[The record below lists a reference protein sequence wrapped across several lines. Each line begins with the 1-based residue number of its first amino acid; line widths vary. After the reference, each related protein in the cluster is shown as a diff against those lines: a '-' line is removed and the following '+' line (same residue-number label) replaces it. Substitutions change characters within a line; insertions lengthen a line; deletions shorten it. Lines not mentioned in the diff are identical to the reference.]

1 MIQLLGLLKNPFVKI
16 IADKTI
22 GAITHKLEKDKIIK
36 AKEIEAATK
45 LDVAKVGVQL
55 EQVKQQEHS
64 WKDEWLV
71 VFFYNFDGITFLATS
86 SGCDGKRLGYT
97 SKSRSYVL
105 VHNSYNCWCVFWCNY
120 NEKIKEKVN
129 G

>member
-1 MIQLLGLLKNPFVKI
+1 MIQFLGLLKNPFVKI

-55 EQVKQQEHS
+55 EQVRQQENS
-64 WKDEWLV
+64 LKDEWLCL
-71 VFFYNFDGITFLATS
+71 FFTILMGLHFYPPAQDAMDRGWSILQKA
-86 SGCDGKRLGYT
+86 DPM
-97 SKSRSYVL
+97 
-105 VHNSYNCWCVFWCNY
+105 FWYIILTIVGASFGVTTMN
-120 NEKIKEKVN
+120 KLKKKK
-129 G
+129 

>member
-1 MIQLLGLLKNPFVKI
+1 MIQFLGLLKNPFVKI
-16 IADKTI
+16 IANKTI

-55 EQVKQQEHS
+55 EQVRQQQNS

-71 VFFYNFDGITFLATS
+71 VFFTVLMACHFIP
-86 SGCDGKRLGYT
+86 YT
-97 SKSRSYVL
+97 QDAMERGWQILEYADPM
-105 VHNSYNCWCVFWCNY
+105 FWYIILTIVGASFGVTTMN
-120 NEKIKEKVN
+120 KLKKK
-129 G
+129 

>member
-22 GAITHKLEKDKIIK
+22 GAISHKLEKDKIIK
-36 AKEIEAATK
+36 AKEIEAASK

-55 EQVKQQEHS
+55 EQVRQQQNS

-71 VFFYNFDGITFLATS
+71 VFFTVLMACHFIPATQDAMER
-86 SGCDGKRLGYT
+86 GWQILEYADPM
-97 SKSRSYVL
+97 
-105 VHNSYNCWCVFWCNY
+105 FWYIILTIVGASFGVTTMN
-120 NEKIKEKVN
+120 KLKKK
-129 G
+129 

>member
-55 EQVKQQEHS
+55 EQVKQQENS
-64 WKDEWLV
+64 LKDEWLCL
-71 VFFYNFDGITFLATS
+71 FFTILMGL
-86 SGCDGKRLGYT
+86 
-97 SKSRSYVL
+97 
-105 VHNSYNCWCVFWCNY
+105 HFWPPAQDAMERGWDILQKADPMFWY
-120 NEKIKEKVN
+120 IILTIVGASFGVTTMKKLKKK
-129 G
+129 

>member
-1 MIQLLGLLKNPFVKI
+1 MIQILGLLKNPFVKI

-55 EQVKQQEHS
+55 EQVKQQENS
-64 WKDEWLV
+64 LKDEWLCL
-71 VFFYNFDGITFLATS
+71 FFTILMGL
-86 SGCDGKRLGYT
+86 
-97 SKSRSYVL
+97 
-105 VHNSYNCWCVFWCNY
+105 HFWPPAQDAMERGWDILQKADPMFWY
-120 NEKIKEKVN
+120 IILTIVGASFGVTTMKKFKKK
-129 G
+129 

>member
-1 MIQLLGLLKNPFVKI
+1 MIQILGLLKNPFVKI

-71 VFFYNFDGITFLATS
+71 VFFTILMGL
-86 SGCDGKRLGYT
+86 
-97 SKSRSYVL
+97 
-105 VHNSYNCWCVFWCNY
+105 HFWPPAQDAMERGWDILQKADPMFWY
-120 NEKIKEKVN
+120 IILTIVGASFGVTTMKKFKKK
-129 G
+129 